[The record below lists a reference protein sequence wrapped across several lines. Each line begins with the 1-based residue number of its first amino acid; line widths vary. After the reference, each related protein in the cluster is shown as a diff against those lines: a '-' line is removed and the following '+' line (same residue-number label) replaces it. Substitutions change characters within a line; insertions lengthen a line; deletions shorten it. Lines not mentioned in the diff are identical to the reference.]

1 MDDEDDTGG
10 NRSRIDI
17 AEDTMYN
24 EYLDTTNIGHI
35 DVPRSFFS
43 DDKLYTEDT
52 VTSSAVTET
61 LPVKRV
67 DEMKLYDTIEEAIA
81 ASKQTNHARSARS
94 PRDNSLTDNRLY
106 VRSSSNKHSWFMVFH
121 EFWNSQQPNSFTMH
135 ERKSKRGAK
144 VDQPIVKPTLKIYY
158 TVDKESLGNVNLT
171 VFSVYKD
178 KDRDRSTSLHVVDLT
193 YAFSRQHRID
203 ILHAVIREAFQVWSD
218 VLYDNVQF
226 VEIPYDSSFQQTPY
240 NERIVVVSARSYY
253 HRNEH
258 TGLLETFGQS
268 NVLAHAYSNHLHVN
282 VDTNRF
288 YVGPHKQLD
297 ELVLVSKASSNQL
310 RIQLVRKRA
319 VLRMLDRSSDYVE
332 TLQSTLTKRTAKML
346 RSRGHLECIFCTF
359 LHEIAH
365 VLGLGHSDNA
375 GSLMYPRAIS
385 DFTAVDELDKL
396 AMRKLFRQLIDTVEY
411 TKFHLLKKTC
421 DKMRGKKRKL

>member
-1 MDDEDDTGG
+1 
-10 NRSRIDI
+10 
-17 AEDTMYN
+17 MYN
-24 EYLDTTNIGHI
+24 EYLDTTNIGEI
-35 DVPRSFFS
+35 DVPPSFFV
-43 DDKLYTEDT
+43 DKLYEPIASTTEIM
-52 VTSSAVTET
+52 
-61 LPVKRV
+61 PVKRV
-67 DEMKLYDTIEEAIA
+67 EDDHDTKLYDTIEEAIA
-81 ASKQTNHARSARS
+81 AQSNRRPRSTHKA
-94 PRDNSLTDNRLY
+94 NSITDNRIL
-106 VRSSSNKHSWFMVFH
+106 VRASSNKQSWFMIFH

-135 ERKSKRGAK
+135 ERKAKRGSK
-144 VDQPIVKPTLKIYY
+144 IDQPIVKPTLKIYY
-158 TVDKESLGNVNLT
+158 TVDKDSLANVNLT

-178 KDRDRSTSLHVVDLT
+178 SERDRATSLHVVDLT
-193 YAFSRQHRID
+193 YAFSRQHRVD
-203 ILHAVIREAFQVWSD
+203 ILHSVIKEAFQVWSD

-240 NERIVVVSARSYY
+240 NERIVVVSARGYY

-297 ELVLVSKASSNQL
+297 QFVLVSKASSNQL

-319 VLRMLDRSSDYVE
+319 VLRMLDRPSDYIE
-332 TLQSTLTKRTAKML
+332 TLQTTLTKRTGKML
-346 RSRGHLECIFCTF
+346 QTRGHLECIFCTF

-365 VLGLGHSDNA
+365 VLGLGHSDSPL
-375 GSLMYPRAIS
+375 SLMYPRAIS

-396 AMRKLFRQLIDTVEY
+396 AMRKLFKQLTDTVEY

-421 DKMRGKKRKL
+421 DKMRTKKKKH